1 MGGEYLS
8 CSGDAVELLVALEN
22 LTADYPIRFDVDVV
36 ALMPLFIVLRSRFDL
51 RTRDNAGQKGSHFF
65 VRRRRDH
72 TATSLEI
79 EALVDFM
86 SSSSG
91 NEKLMR
97 SPTLRSFATFVVDV
111 R

>member
-8 CSGDAVELLVALEN
+8 CSGDAVELLVALQN
-22 LTADYPIRFDVDVV
+22 LVADSPISFDVDVV
-36 ALMPLFIVLRSRFDL
+36 ALMPLFTELRSRFDL
-51 RTRDNAGQKGSHFF
+51 CTHDNAGQKGSGFF

-72 TATSLEI
+72 TAASLEI
-79 EALVDFM
+79 EALVDLM

-91 NEKLMR
+91 NENLMR
-97 SPTLRSFATFVVDV
+97 SLTLRSFATFVVDV